1 MHTPGPWAY
10 DADSREIFADSDGF
24 GWIALVKGNDSRG
37 APLPEHERL
46 ANANLIAAA
55 PAMLEALRSLV
66 DYFGPD
72 VDNALDEALTSAR
85 AAIERATTED

>member
-1 MHTPGPWAY
+1 M
-10 DADSREIFADSDGF
+10 
-24 GWIALVKGNDSRG
+24 
-37 APLPEHERL
+37 

>member
-24 GWIALVKGNDSRG
+24 GWIALVKGN
-37 APLPEHERL
+37 ERL